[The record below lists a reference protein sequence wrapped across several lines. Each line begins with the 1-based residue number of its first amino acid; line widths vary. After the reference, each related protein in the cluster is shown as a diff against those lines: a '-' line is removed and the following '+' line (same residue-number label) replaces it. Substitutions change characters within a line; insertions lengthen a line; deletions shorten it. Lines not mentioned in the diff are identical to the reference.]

1 MSTFSRSGAP
11 AGGKRRL
18 PRTPGPMGRGRGAT
32 RGVRASGQQVRRL
45 TSIPLRGDGGHGRC
59 RARILIVTA
68 LLSVSSSAQSAAK
81 TNAERNAERYVRL
94 TAIEVLAILR
104 DKSLGGS
111 ERAARLTPIL
121 IRQVDLAYLG
131 PWLLGRWRG
140 KLKPADRAAYARA
153 LPRYLARTFAKR
165 LAKDR
170 GQVFLVKYA
179 EAMSNGTIIV
189 TSHLID
195 RDDPLPLVIKW
206 RVHRGARGYKV
217 RDLMVQNISMALTLR
232 REFQAL
238 LERHDGDPGALL
250 ELLQGRR
257 GQ

>member
-1 MSTFSRSGAP
+1 MPPR
-11 AGGKRRL
+11 GG
-18 PRTPGPMGRGRGAT
+18 
-32 RGVRASGQQVRRL
+32 S
-45 TSIPLRGDGGHGRC
+45 GHGR
-59 RARILIVTA
+59 RRTRVLIVTA
-68 LLSVSSSAQSAAK
+68 LLSVSGSAPGAAK
-81 TNAERNAERYVRL
+81 ANAERNAERYVRL
-94 TAIEVLAILR
+94 TAIEILAILR
-104 DKSLGGS
+104 DKSLGRS

-131 PWLLGRWRG
+131 PWLLGRWRER
-140 KLKPADRAAYARA
+140 LRPADRAAYARA

-179 EAMSNGTIIV
+179 EATTNGTIIV

-195 RDDPLPLVIKW
+195 RDDPPPLVIKW
-206 RVHRGARGYKV
+206 RIHRGTRGYKV

-238 LERHDGDPGALL
+238 LERHDGDPGALI